1 MTRTRTA
8 WLIVIAFG
16 IAVIT
21 TLHYTTAHEHGAGPH
36 HLYRRLYYVPI
47 LAAAFGFGLRGALL
61 AAGITI
67 AVYVPHAFG
76 LSFVHHAD
84 PASTVDKVAEML
96 LYVGIGALAGFFV
109 DRQRVVTQR
118 LRRLLGER
126 DAALEELTETQE
138 ALVAAESQAALGHL
152 TAGLAHEI
160 RNPLGAIRGS
170 AEILRDAFEPEDRHQ
185 RIARRLVLETGR
197 LDEVLTRF
205 LRFAGKEAGLREP
218 ADLGLVA
225 EEVVELV
232 SAEARQRG
240 IELSWIRCTATP
252 EASLDAGQVR
262 QMLLNLLVNA
272 LQAQP
277 DGGKVRVLSGLD
289 EQADP
294 PELFARVE
302 DAGPGIPEQDRGQ
315 VFHPYF
321 SGREGGTG
329 LGLAL
334 ARKVALDHGGRL
346 VLAECPLG
354 GASFEFRMPLE
365 SNAR

>member
-1 MTRTRTA
+1 VTRTRTA
-8 WLIVIAFG
+8 WLIAIAFG

-21 TLHYTTAHEHGAGPH
+21 TLHYTTAHEHGASPH

-47 LAAAFGFGLRGALL
+47 LAAAFGFGLRGGL
-61 AAGITI
+61 AAAGVTI
-67 AVYVPHAFG
+67 ALYVPHAFG
-76 LSFVHHAD
+76 FSWVHHAD

-96 LYVGIGALAGFFV
+96 LYVGIGGLAGFFV
-109 DRQRVVTQR
+109 DRQRVVTKR
-118 LRRLLGER
+118 LRGLLGER
-126 DAALEELTETQE
+126 DAALAELTETQE

-170 AEILRDAFEPEDRHQ
+170 AEILRDAFEAEDRHQ
-185 RIARRLVLETGR
+185 RIAKRLVTETER
-197 LDEVLTRF
+197 LDDVLTRF
-205 LRFAGKEAGLREP
+205 LRFAGDGASERTP
-218 ADLGLVA
+218 TDLGVVA
-225 EEVVELV
+225 EEVIELV

-252 EASLDAGQVR
+252 EVPLDAGLIR
-262 QMLLNLLVNA
+262 QLLLNLLVNA

-277 DGGKVRVLSGLD
+277 DGGKVRVLAGLD
-289 EQADP
+289 DDAAP
-294 PELFARVE
+294 RSLFVRVE
-302 DAGPGIPEQDRGQ
+302 DAGPGVPEADRGN

-334 ARKVALDHGGRL
+334 ARKVATDHGGRL
-346 VLAECPLG
+346 VLADSPLG
-354 GASFEFRMPLE
+354 GASFEFRVPLE
-365 SNAR
+365 PDAD